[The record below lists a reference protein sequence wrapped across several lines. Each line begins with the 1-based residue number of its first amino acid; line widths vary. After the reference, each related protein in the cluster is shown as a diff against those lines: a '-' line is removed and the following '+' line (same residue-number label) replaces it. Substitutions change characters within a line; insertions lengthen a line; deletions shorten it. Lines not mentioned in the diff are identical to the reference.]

1 MKNEIPELELV
12 KVNAADVIV
21 TSCPVDAACP
31 GDSACPYDAGTCVGD
46 TGDYDISHGTH
57 SC

>member
-1 MKNEIPELELV
+1 MKYEIPELELV

-21 TSCPVDAACP
+21 TSCP
-31 GDSACPYDAGTCVGD
+31 GDSACPFDAGTCVGD